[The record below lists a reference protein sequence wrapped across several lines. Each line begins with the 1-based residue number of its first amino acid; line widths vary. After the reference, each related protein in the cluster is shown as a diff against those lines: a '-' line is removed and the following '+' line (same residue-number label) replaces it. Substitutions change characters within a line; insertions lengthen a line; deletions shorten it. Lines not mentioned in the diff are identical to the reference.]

1 MIGLVTVLLV
11 ILIPTAA
18 LEGLRRAD
26 QKARDARQWRFIK
39 AKYYG
44 A

>member
-18 LEGLRRAD
+18 IEGLRLAD
-26 QKARDARQWRFIK
+26 KKARAARQWKFIR

>member
-11 ILIPTAA
+11 ILIPTATI
-18 LEGLRRAD
+18 EGLRRAD
-26 QKARDARQWRFIK
+26 QKARAARQWRFIR